1 MKTAACDRQLRA
13 AAFLT
18 ACLALCRSDH
28 PTRNQMLMCSELIY
42 TDMDAY
48 RSLWTFLATKHDLV
62 GNITIA
68 KVPGD
73 DPAPTVFLEPRLL
86 RTKVEAEGTW
96 WRIVDVK
103 GALEARSY
111 STALGDTLTLA
122 VEDDERLAPWNIGAD
137 FLLPF
142 IASS

>member
-1 MKTAACDRQLRA
+1 MDTD
-13 AAFLT
+13 
-18 ACLALCRSDH
+18 ALNRDH

-68 KVPGD
+68 KVPQD

-86 RTKVEAEGTW
+86 RAKVEAEGTW

-142 IASS
+142 VASS

>member
-1 MKTAACDRQLRA
+1 LSGKLKNERHFPA
-13 AAFLT
+13 
-18 ACLALCRSDH
+18 
-28 PTRNQMLMCSELIY
+28 QMLMCSELIY

-68 KVPGD
+68 KVPRD
-73 DPAPTVFLEPRLL
+73 DPAPLVLLEPRLL
-86 RTKVEAEGTW
+86 RTNVEVEGSW
-96 WRIVDVK
+96 WRIVDIK

-122 VEDDERLAPWNIGAD
+122 VDDDERLAPWNIGELSVS
-137 FLLPF
+137 LLLT
-142 IASS
+142 ACVD